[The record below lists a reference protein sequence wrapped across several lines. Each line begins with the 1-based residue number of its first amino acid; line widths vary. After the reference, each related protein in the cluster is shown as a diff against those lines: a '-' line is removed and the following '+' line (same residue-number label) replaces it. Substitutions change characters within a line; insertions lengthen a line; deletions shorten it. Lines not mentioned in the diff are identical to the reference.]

1 VIEQYCFEG
10 MIAGKIMIGDERMK
24 EKSSKRRDWVKNAAI
39 VFLSV
44 LLVLTFFSNT
54 ILNYSLP
61 EVAVQYVQSGTIT
74 AKVRGTGM
82 IESGD
87 PYNVQIKESRKVESV
102 LVQVGTQVAQGDD
115 LFLLAESESTEV
127 ETQQQAVEAAEAAVK
142 SAQQAVDSAMLN
154 FELKLLSQNVPG
166 DVYQAAQTGATASM
180 DQYRNEIIA
189 AEAAVDKWQSEA
201 DWYTNKINEVKAT
214 ISALGVT
221 NPDTTNETNKLNE
234 AQKAYDAKALELTN
248 SQNMANGYQA
258 ILDQALLDITE
269 YETTGNIASEDVSGG
284 DAAGRYAEAKRIR
297 DTYPVLIENQKATIS
312 TLTDQANKLQAD
324 VTTAQNALNAKQGNK
339 GSIDALNLEVINLQ
353 KELDIRNVNLSS
365 ATKTR
370 DDLIQDISNELSW
383 SFERRSLSELRSA
396 VTDAQD
402 KLTKE
407 QEKLGKL
414 KTDSTGTTITAPI
427 AGTIT
432 SINVTAG
439 DDTVAGTPIA
449 TMQPEGK
456 GYTMTISVTN
466 QQASRLTVGTKAD
479 LVNAWRYNNVDVML
493 SGIKPDPSDPSQKKQ
508 LTFTISGDVVSGQS
522 LSISIGDKSAEYDML
537 VPNSSVREDNNGK
550 FILIVNSKNT
560 PLGNRYTAS
569 RVDVEVVASDDVQS
583 AISGALQGYEYVI
596 TTSTKPVE
604 AGQQVRLAEN

>member
-1 VIEQYCFEG
+1 MGENV
-10 MIAGKIMIGDERMK
+10 MN

-87 PYNVQIKESRKVESV
+87 PYNVQIKESRKIESV
-102 LVQVGTQVAQGDD
+102 LVQVGTQVAKGDD

-127 ETQQQAVEAAEAAVK
+127 ETQQQAVEAAETAVK
-142 SAQQAVDSAMLN
+142 TAQQAVDSAMLA
-154 FELKLLSQNVPG
+154 FELKLLTPGVPG
-166 DVYQAAQTGATASM
+166 DVYQTAQTGATASM

-189 AEAAVDKWQSEA
+189 AEAAVDKWQSEV

-214 ISALGVT
+214 IAALGVSD
-221 NPDTTNETNKLNE
+221 PDTTEETNKLN
-234 AQKAYDAKALELTN
+234 AAKKAYDAKALELSN
-248 SQNMANGYQA
+248 AQNMANGYQA
-258 ILDQALLDITE
+258 TLDQALLDITE

-284 DAAGRYAEAKRIR
+284 NALGRYTEAKQIR

-353 KELDIRNVNLSS
+353 KELDARNLNLTG

-370 DDLIQDISNELSW
+370 DDLVQNISNELSW
-383 SFERRSLSELRSA
+383 SFERRSLSELRGA

-407 QEKLGKL
+407 LEKLGKL
-414 KTDSTGTTITAPI
+414 QADATGTTITAPI

-439 DDTVAGTPIA
+439 DDTVAGTPVA

-479 LVNAWRYNNVDVML
+479 LVNAWRYNNVDVTL
-493 SGIKPDPSDPSQKKQ
+493 TGIKPDPSDPSQKKQ

>member
-1 VIEQYCFEG
+1 
-10 MIAGKIMIGDERMK
+10 MN
-24 EKSSKRRDWVKNAAI
+24 EKSRNRRDWVKNAAI
-39 VFLSV
+39 IFLSV

-102 LVQVGTQVAQGDD
+102 LVQVGTQVAKGDD
-115 LFLLAESESTEV
+115 LFILAESESTEV
-127 ETQQQAVEAAEAAVK
+127 ETQQQAVEAAETAVK
-142 SAQQAVDSAMLN
+142 SAQQSVDSAMLS
-154 FELKLLSQNVPG
+154 FELKLLSQNVPS
-166 DVYQAAQTGATASM
+166 DVYQTAQTGATASM

-189 AEAAVDKWQSEA
+189 AEAAVDKWQSEV
-201 DWYTNKINEVKAT
+201 DWYQNKINEVKAT
-214 ISALGVT
+214 ISALGVS

-234 AQKAYDAKALELTN
+234 AQKAYDSKALELSN
-248 SQNMANGYQA
+248 AQRMADGYQST
-258 ILDQALLDITE
+258 LDQALLDISE
-269 YETTGNIASEDVSGG
+269 YETTGNIAVSGG
-284 DAAGRYAEAKRIR
+284 DAAGRYADAKRIR
-297 DTYPVLIENQKATIS
+297 DTYPVLIENQKATINA
-312 TLTDQANKLQAD
+312 LTDQANKLQAD
-324 VTTAQNALNAKQGNK
+324 VTTAQNTLNAKQGNK

-353 KELDIRNVNLSS
+353 KEMDIRNINLAD
-365 ATKTR
+365 ATKNR
-370 DDLIQDISNELSW
+370 DNLVQNIANELNW
-383 SFERRSLSELRSA
+383 SFERRSLAELRTA
-396 VTDAQD
+396 VTEAQE

-407 QEKLGKL
+407 QEKLAKL
-414 KTDSTGTTITAPI
+414 QTDASDTTITAPI

-432 SINVTAG
+432 SISVTAG

-456 GYTMTISVTN
+456 GYTMNISVTN
-466 QQASRLTVGTKAD
+466 QQASRLTIGTKAD
-479 LVNAWRYNNVDVML
+479 LVNSWRYNNVDVTLTGM
-493 SGIKPDPSDPSQKKQ
+493 KPDTSDPAQKKM
-508 LTFTISGDVVSGQS
+508 LTFTISGDVVSGQN

-537 VPNSSVREDNNGK
+537 VPNSAVREDNNGK
-550 FILIVNSKNT
+550 FILIVNSRNT

-569 RVDVEVVASDDVQS
+569 RVDVEVIASDDVQS
-583 AISGALQGYEYVI
+583 AVSGALEGYEYVI